1 MILSLQVRSSLP
13 SEKCFGEASIFFWS
27 LFEGEQPIVQRT
39 RSLGRQRQRQKNTN
53 KFNRKC
59 FKDVFLETRGF
70 KDLEY
75 DIGYHQDKD
84 KVLWTPNVCYIIP
97 DTTWSAIFKNHE
109 SWQISRPC
117 EPRGHPMTY
126 PPTSPLLAQGSLK
139 RILVKLKPISTVRVI
154 TWVVWGEASLVE
166 RCLPLVKLG
175 TIPKINRSCWYLGG
189 WCSI

>member
-39 RSLGRQRQRQKNTN
+39 SSLGWQRQRQKNTN

-75 DIGYHQDKD
+75 DIGYHQYKD
-84 KVLWTPNVCYIIP
+84 KSALNTQCMLYHTRHSLISNFQKSWELTDFTSLWTQRTSHDLSTNLSSIGSRSPED
-97 DTTWSAIFKNHE
+97 DTCQTQTNSGWSLGL
-109 SWQISRPC
+109 C
-117 EPRGHPMTY
+117 G
-126 PPTSPLLAQGSLK
+126 
-139 RILVKLKPISTVRVI
+139 VKPAR
-154 TWVVWGEASLVE
+154 
-166 RCLPLVKLG
+166 
-175 TIPKINRSCWYLGG
+175 
-189 WCSI
+189 